1 MNWNGV
7 YFDNSRNIPLP
18 PRLAAS
24 PLECVIL
31 PVIMRGVEVEGP
43 TTGSSVDF
51 LSRMWIKVSIWWDK
65 SRDSPHEHDDIHC
78 SSLFSTPP
86 SLFKP
91 PTWNVLLTKQD
102 VKLLRRVLAQ
112 PGSFK
117 VSENHFSLQIVSLHL
132 VWHDVQMFAHIQ
144 SCQPIRMDLT
154 SFVDKSSMHIL
165 DQKKSNLN
173 VENV

>member
-1 MNWNGV
+1 MCILITVGTFLCPPGLLHHLWSVLFYLLSWEGLRWRVPRQEAQLIFFPGCELKYPSGGTRAGTPLMN
-7 YFDNSRNIPLP
+7 
-18 PRLAAS
+18 
-24 PLECVIL
+24 
-31 PVIMRGVEVEGP
+31 M
-43 TTGSSVDF
+43 TTFIVLHF
-51 LSRMWIKVSIWWDK
+51 
-65 SRDSPHEHDDIHC
+65 
-78 SSLFSTPP
+78 LFSTPP